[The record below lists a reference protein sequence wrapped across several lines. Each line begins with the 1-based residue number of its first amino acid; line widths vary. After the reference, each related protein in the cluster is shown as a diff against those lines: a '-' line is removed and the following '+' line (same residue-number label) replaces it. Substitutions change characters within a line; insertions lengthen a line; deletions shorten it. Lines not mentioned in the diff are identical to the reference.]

1 MLYTNIIWLIFALHI
16 GKQTTILPL
25 GGTDIKSV
33 LLNISSI
40 VFFIFPFFAFF
51 VSQYNGFSIN
61 DKNNI
66 YGASIAITMA
76 LYVIAYIAPPI
87 GWRRPHPYSDDPTN
101 VPYTFDKKK

>member
-1 MLYTNIIWLIFALHI
+1 MIFRI
-16 GKQTTILPL
+16 

-40 VFFIFPFFAFF
+40 VFFIFPFLAFA
-51 VSQYNGFSIN
+51 VAKYDGFSIS
-61 DKNNI
+61 DKNNM
-66 YGASIAITMA
+66 YGATIATTIVI
-76 LYVIAYIAPPI
+76 YVLAYIAPPI